1 MEKTV
6 LAVIRWQNQ
15 GDTDQKKQTY
25 AMFSRDDFKLALEG
39 LDMMLSPR
47 YSQPQPEN
55 KQKNMAQH

>member
-6 LAVIRWQNQ
+6 
-15 GDTDQKKQTY
+15 QKILSRKSKTY
-25 AMFSRDDFKLALEG
+25 AMFSRDDFKLALKG
-39 LDMMLSPR
+39 LDTRLSPR